1 MNNILTRKACLL
13 FIVSLSLCIFGC
25 GSGGDGSNQNSV
37 SLVGWEQECG
47 SRSKSENII
56 QNAAIGDFTCCLNVG
71 IYVLWNWMT
80 GSYKP
85 YPNRPISMP
94 TWPTSYTH
102 SSWPMLSFAHPPDWT
117 PNEFTVPN
125 ELIGVE
131 LVRNDNKAL
140 YQNLTF
146 SDYSGSVAPA
156 DQWFDNNIDYILNL
170 LNENGQPEVQCSLT
184 DQELVAPGIVTTG
197 AARAVTAGQTT
208 LLTCVGFTSQQG
220 VLTQT
225 SLITYAGP
233 SDEFSEL
240 TYTVF
245 MNIIIQMIKP
255 SALQDHDGDGT
266 PDVYDHAPAN
276 PNIF

>member
-13 FIVSLSLCIFGC
+13 FFISLSLFIFGC

-131 LVRNDNKAL
+131 LVRNDIPEGTFWSYQTEKAL
-140 YQNLTF
+140 TVGYWLLSIQVLGDLRGQIK
-146 SDYSGSVAPA
+146 S
-156 DQWFDNNIDYILNL
+156 LNL
-170 LNENGQPEVQCSLT
+170 S
-184 DQELVAPGIVTTG
+184 
-197 AARAVTAGQTT
+197 
-208 LLTCVGFTSQQG
+208 
-220 VLTQT
+220 
-225 SLITYAGP
+225 
-233 SDEFSEL
+233 
-240 TYTVF
+240 
-245 MNIIIQMIKP
+245 
-255 SALQDHDGDGT
+255 
-266 PDVYDHAPAN
+266 
-276 PNIF
+276 